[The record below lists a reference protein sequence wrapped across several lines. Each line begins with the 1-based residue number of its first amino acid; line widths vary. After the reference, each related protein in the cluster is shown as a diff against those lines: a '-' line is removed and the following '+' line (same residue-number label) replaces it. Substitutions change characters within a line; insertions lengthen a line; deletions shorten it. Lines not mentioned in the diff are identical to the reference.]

1 MVHVVKRFWRRL
13 NVAEQE
19 VIIEEA
25 QPSDAKVLIDLLNQV
40 NAETDFIILEK
51 DLSIDDMQTFL
62 QIRAEV
68 LNEICLVVR
77 VGSELAGVLNIV
89 STNSPQTN
97 HIGDVFIALQEKYW
111 GYGLGSLLMEVAL
124 DWAEQT
130 PMIRRLELTVQ
141 ARNSRA
147 VHLYEKFGF
156 KIEAAKERGAKTK
169 DGEFLDV
176 YLMSRLMD

>member
-1 MVHVVKRFWRRL
+1 M
-13 NVAEQE
+13 AEQE
-19 VIIEEA
+19 VIVEEA
-25 QPSDAKVLIDLLNQV
+25 QPSDAKVLIDLLNQLST
-40 NAETDFIILEK
+40 ETDFIILE
-51 DLSIDDMQTFL
+51 DVLSLAEMEAFL
-62 QIRAEV
+62 QARTEA
-68 LNEICLVVR
+68 LNEICLVVK
-77 VGSELAGVLNIV
+77 VGTELAGVLNIA

-97 HIGDVFIALQEKYW
+97 HIGDIFIALQEKYW

-124 DWAEQT
+124 DWANQT

-156 KIEAAKERGAKTK
+156 KIEATKERGAKTK

-176 YLMSRLMD
+176 YLMSRLID